1 MDYDNSTSI
10 EYYSKVLDVL
20 TERHRAIANNV
31 ANVNTPG
38 YKSKDIDFKSVL
50 NQITSIKN
58 ELPANSSSI
67 ADEFNN
73 IDIVEITSGDG
84 YDNKGLN
91 DVDMDKEMV
100 NLATNTMIYKL
111 YVQKLMGT
119 FNQLKSAV
127 RGGV

>member
-1 MDYDNSTSI
+1 MDYGNNKSI
-10 EYYSKVLDVL
+10 EYYSKVLDL
-20 TERHRAIANNV
+20 LATRHRAIANNV

-50 NQITSIKN
+50 EKLTSVKDEATKIPN
-58 ELPANSSSI
+58 ISE
-67 ADEFNN
+67 EFNK
-73 IDIVEITSGDG
+73 IDIKEVYSGDG

-111 YVQKLMGT
+111 YVQKLMGNL
-119 FNQLKSAV
+119 NQLKMAV